1 MTLTERVAA
10 AEWTADDAAWFA
22 LQSEVAIADQAC
34 HDLLMAV
41 AAAVIGADGAD
52 ILTLRRR
59 AREIVDLALAFQDE
73 GPAPLPVRA
82 AGRPALN
89 VVGGR
94 DA

>member
-1 MTLTERVAA
+1 MTLTERVTSV
-10 AEWTADDAAWFA
+10 EWTDDDAAWFA
-22 LQSEVAIADQAC
+22 AQANVAIADQAC

-59 AREIVDLALAFQDE
+59 AREIVDLALAFQAGGAE
-73 GPAPLPVRA
+73 ALPVRA
-82 AGRPALN
+82 AGRPALT